1 MKIYKTGIGLLL
13 VLLLLAIAVPAFAAG
28 AEIRLTGKVAQVNIA
43 GGFFG
48 IMGDDGVKYQPTNL
62 PHQYRKDGLVVSF
75 TAVPREDL
83 FTSIMWGKVIEVKS
97 MNPVAGTAFTDAERT
112 AIYVL
117 NQRLEAFNTKDFDK
131 LKAVDT
137 MAEGT
142 LLPQQFADWVG
153 NYSRFT
159 LRYVDITSA
168 DTTTITGTCIY
179 SRELANTMT
188 LHDDTGLTAMNFT
201 LGLKRDGWKL
211 TQSSTAAAG
220 GVTLADIKNK
230 AVAKYGSDDLS
241 TLEP

>member
-1 MKIYKTGIGLLL
+1 MKIHKTRLGLLV
-13 VLLLLAIAVPAFAAG
+13 VLLLLVFTVPAFAVDAG
-28 AEIRLTGKVAQVNIA
+28 IRLTGKVTQVNIA
-43 GGFFG
+43 GGFYG

-97 MNPVAGTAFTDAERT
+97 MNPVAGPALADAERT

-117 NQRLEAFNTKDFDK
+117 NQRLEAFNTRDFDK

-137 MAEGT
+137 MAEESM
-142 LLPQQFADWVG
+142 LPQQFADWVG

-159 LRYVDITSA
+159 LRYVDITYA
-168 DTTTITGTCIY
+168 DTTTITGTCVY
-179 SRELANTMT
+179 SRELADTMS
-188 LHDDTGLTAMNFT
+188 LHDDTGLTAMKFT
-201 LGLKRDGWKL
+201 LGLKRGGWKL
-211 TQSSTAAAG
+211 TQSSTADAA
-220 GVTLADIKNK
+220 GVTLAGIKQK